1 MGCFISRSNATS
13 PCPSDVNIEDNVVSQ
28 EKIVPADIE
37 ETRPESEK
45 RKSQP
50 ESTRSASLKDIKRS
64 SQSGSTTSASPK
76 TSQRKSQIISPSQTS
91 DPMASES
98 TVQPEVPRWLPELE
112 RTKEG
117 HLVPQ
122 EVPKCDAGEDF
133 VSAHEMYNSL
143 NDGQRA
149 PYLHDPQYMLILD
162 VRDRGDYNES
172 HITTARHS
180 TAVDTEY
187 DCLLSQ
193 GKVDKFTMV
202 IVYDQGSTTVTVD
215 PTLASFVQRLKD
227 ANVDVLILS
236 GGYDTFHKTY
246 PFLCNNLTIRSE
258 QDRRQNFSSYPSVV
272 LEDILYQGNVK
283 HSKNETVLKNLKITH
298 ILNVSMECQNAFPKS
313 FEYLQVKVE
322 DESTEQL
329 SPHLERAAKFIAGA
343 INGGGRVLVHC
354 VQGKSRSSTCTIAFL
369 MSYRGWTLKDAHEY
383 LKDRR
388 SIAAPNRGFLIQLSK
403 FEESIFGKV
412 ISSVD
417 DLYF

>member
-13 PCPSDVNIEDNVVSQ
+13 PIPSKSSARENVVNP
-28 EKIVPADIE
+28 EKISPADGE
-37 ETRPESEK
+37 ETLLNTDKRFSESV
-45 RKSQP
+45 SN
-50 ESTRSASLKDIKRS
+50 RSASPKAIKRS
-64 SQSGSTTSASPK
+64 SQSANVTSASPK
-76 TSQRKSQIISPSQTS
+76 TTQRSCQLENITQTS
-91 DPMASES
+91 TKMATES
-98 TVQPEVPRWLPELE
+98 AVQPEILGRLPELE

-122 EVPKCDAGEDF
+122 EVPRCDVGEDF
-133 VSAHEMYNSL
+133 VSVHEMYNSL

-149 PYLHDPQYMLILD
+149 PYLHDPYYMLILD
-162 VRDRGDYNES
+162 VRDRADYNAS
-172 HITTARHS
+172 HVTTARHS
-180 TAVDTEY
+180 TAVDTEH
-187 DCLLSQ
+187 DCLVSQ
-193 GKVDKFTMV
+193 GKLDKFTMV
-202 IVYDQGSTTVTVD
+202 VVYDQGSTSQTVD
-215 PTLASFVQRLKD
+215 PTLSSFVQRLKD

-246 PFLCNNLTIRSE
+246 PFLCNSLTIRSE
-258 QDRRQNFSSYPSVV
+258 QDRMLHFKSYPSVV
-272 LEDILYQGNVK
+272 LEDTLYQGNVK

-298 ILNVSMECQNAFPKS
+298 ILNVSTECANAFPKS

-322 DESTEQL
+322 DESTEHIG
-329 SPHLERAAKFIAGA
+329 PHLERAAKFVASA
-343 INGGGRVLVHC
+343 INSGGRVFVHC

-403 FEESIFGKV
+403 FEQLTFGKV